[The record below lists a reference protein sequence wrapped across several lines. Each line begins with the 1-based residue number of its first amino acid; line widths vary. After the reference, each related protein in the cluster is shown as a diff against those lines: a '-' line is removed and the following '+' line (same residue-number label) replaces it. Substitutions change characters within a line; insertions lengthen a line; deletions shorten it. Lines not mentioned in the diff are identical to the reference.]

1 MGEWNWMCVYQF
13 SHSTVSDSLYK
24 IDAAFKLV
32 TQLVENLLAVQ
43 ETPVLFLDREDLL
56 EEG

>member
-1 MGEWNWMCVYQF
+1 MYTSVPF

-24 IDAAFKLV
+24 IDATFKLV

-43 ETPVLFLDREDLL
+43 ETPVLFLD
-56 EEG
+56 

>member
-1 MGEWNWMCVYQF
+1 MYTSVQF

-24 IDAAFKLV
+24 IDATFKLV

-43 ETPVLFLDREDLL
+43 ETPVLFLD
-56 EEG
+56 